1 MERKIFQIGFN
12 RSGTTSLYKWFKQNN
27 INAVHF
33 EIPDSKRN
41 LALAIHE
48 NIRMSRR
55 PLEGFESFSF
65 YSDMEFVSSTLI
77 TDFYT
82 RFELLDRYYPGSK
95 FIFNYRS
102 LEDWI
107 RSRNNH
113 GKTGKYA
120 RDVGRYT
127 QRYMD
132 FYGLSEKQVEELW
145 RRHFHEHYK
154 NVIEYFESSPSQLFI
169 MDLDNFSSQE
179 LIDFLPE
186 YLFHNENFPISNTGP
201 K

>member
-12 RSGTTSLYKWFKQNN
+12 RSGTTSLHDWFIQNN
-27 INAVHF
+27 IRSVHF

-41 LALAIHE
+41 LSLAIHE

-82 RFELLDRYYPGSK
+82 RFQLLDRHYPGSK
-95 FIFNYRS
+95 FIFNYRNI
-102 LEDWI
+102 EDWI
-107 RSRNNH
+107 QSRNNH
-113 GKTGKYA
+113 GKAGKFA
-120 RDVGRYT
+120 QQVGLYK

-132 FYGLSEKQVEELW
+132 FYGIGEFEVEKLW
-145 RRHFHEHYK
+145 RKHFHEHHQR
-154 NVIEYFESSPSQLFI
+154 VIEYFKASPSQLFI
-169 MDLDNFSSQE
+169 MDLDNFSSRD

-186 YLFHNENFPISNTGP
+186 FSFHNENIPKSNTGP